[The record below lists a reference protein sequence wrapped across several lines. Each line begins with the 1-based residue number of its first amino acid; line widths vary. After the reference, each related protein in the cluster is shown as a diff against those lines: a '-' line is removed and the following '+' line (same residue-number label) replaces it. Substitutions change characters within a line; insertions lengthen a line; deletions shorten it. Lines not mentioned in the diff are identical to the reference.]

1 MMTGVEQRKKLKW
14 NLVLSVGEAGGTE
27 QLEMIPV
34 EPLQALL
41 STGLETPANI
51 KEKFFHD
58 PKTNY
63 L

>member
-1 MMTGVEQRKKLKW
+1 MTGVEQREKLNW

-27 QLEMIPV
+27 QLEMVPM

-41 STGLETPANI
+41 STGLETPI
-51 KEKFFHD
+51 TLK
-58 PKTNY
+58 KTNSNNPTMNY

>member
-1 MMTGVEQRKKLKW
+1 MTGVEQREKLNW

-27 QLEMIPV
+27 QLEMVPM

-41 STGLETPANI
+41 STGLETPI
-51 KEKFFHD
+51 RLKK
-58 PKTNY
+58 KTNSNNPTMNY